1 MPRIIASRSLPAALL
16 AGALAAAG
24 LAAGAGDLARFELDD
39 GSVVVG
45 EPLSL
50 ADGVYRIR
58 TPALGE
64 VTVDA
69 SRVRRMSR
77 ADDTGGGAAGAWGAA
92 PGAPTGADPAAAVS
106 AADIEGLQR
115 RLIGDQGVMESI
127 MALQQDPQLKAAL
140 ADPELMGLV
149 MSGNIEALRN
159 HPAFGRLMNHEGIRA
174 IIEQVVGPDGQLR

>member
-1 MPRIIASRSLPAALL
+1 VLL
-16 AGALAAAG
+16 AGAFAVAG
-24 LAAGAGDLARFELDD
+24 LAAVAGDLARFELDD

-45 EPLSL
+45 EPVGL

-64 VTVDA
+64 VAVDA

-77 ADDTGGGAAGAWGAA
+77 ADDAGGGAAGAWGAA
-92 PGAPTGADPAAAVS
+92 PSAPAGAAVS

-127 MALQQDPQLKAAL
+127 MALQQDPELQAAL
-140 ADPELMGLV
+140 ADPALMGLV

-159 HPAFGRLMNHEGIRA
+159 HPAFGQLMNHEGIRA

>member
-1 MPRIIASRSLPAALL
+1 MPRPHLGRSLPAVLL
-16 AGALAAAG
+16 AGAFAVAG
-24 LAAGAGDLARFELDD
+24 LHAVAAELARFELDD

-45 EPLSL
+45 EPVSL
-50 ADGVYRIR
+50 VDGVYRIR

-64 VTVDA
+64 VAVDA

-77 ADDTGGGAAGAWGAA
+77 ADAAGGAAAGAWGAA
-92 PGAPTGADPAAAVS
+92 PSAAAAADPAAAVS

-127 MALQQDPQLKAAL
+127 MALQQDPELQAAL

-159 HPAFGRLMNHEGIRA
+159 HPAFGRLMNHDGIRA